1 MNEFYTQIYNPL
13 KEKLLASRKRNDD
26 SSDEHEDEA
35 VIQESIDNLSPP
47 GTAYVEL
54 LQILHQ
60 DVLPGIFFT
69 LFIHFTIIIQRLGS

>member
-1 MNEFYTQIYNPL
+1 MNEFYSQIYNPL

-26 SSDEHEDEA
+26 GNDEHEDEA
-35 VIQESIDNLSPP
+35 AVQESIDNLSPP

-60 DVLPGIFFT
+60 HVLPGIVFNTFHS
-69 LFIHFTIIIQRLGS
+69 LSL